1 MKGLIAVL
9 AVLVVVGLA
18 FFLYRTPTPPPEMT
32 EAERAQIQ
40 AEVMGLSDAWL
51 GIMSEPEGVN
61 CDAGL
66 DLLHPDRTAQL
77 YQGELL
83 NRAEWHDMC
92 VMATGNIAR
101 VTMTW
106 TKRDVQVLARD
117 AAAFS
122 GSYSSTW
129 EYLDG
134 SPARHIATSSQI
146 GVAERTP
153 GGWVWTIQAWSD
165 GPSEVVEEG

>member
-1 MKGLIAVL
+1 MKGLITVL
-9 AVLVVVGLA
+9 ALLVVLGVG
-18 FFLYRTPTPPPEMT
+18 FLLYSTPSAPPEMT
-32 EAERAQIQ
+32 DAQITQIEAEVLELA
-40 AEVMGLSDAWL
+40 DAWL
-51 GIMSEPEGVN
+51 GIMSEAEGVN

-77 YQGELL
+77 YRGELL
-83 NRAEWHDMC
+83 NRAEWHEMC
-92 VMATGNIAR
+92 LRQTANLAK

-106 TKRDVQVLARD
+106 TKENVQVLAPD

-129 EYLDG
+129 EYQDG
-134 SPARHIATSSQI
+134 SPARRIASSSQI

-153 GGWVWTIQAWSD
+153 DGWVWTIQAWSD
-165 GPSEVVEEG
+165 GPSEVIEEG